1 MCAFFFFFLIPSS
14 TAAMSTKKLAR
25 LVGIFFN
32 IYFFGTYLV
41 RSSTDH
47 YIFRGLRVFSL
58 VLSCNYVGFIWCQ
71 NFLYNFFLKY
81 IVFEDYFELNNL
93 RVFSRCYL
101 SKSNYLYI
109 VDRFNFGVVEK
120 FLQQVLQFFFLIRY
134 QMLF

>member
-1 MCAFFFFFLIPSS
+1 
-14 TAAMSTKKLAR
+14 MSTKKLAR
-25 LVGIFFN
+25 FVGIFFN

>member
-1 MCAFFFFFLIPSS
+1 
-14 TAAMSTKKLAR
+14 MSTKKLAR

-109 VDRFNFGVVEK
+109 VDRFNFWSCREIFTTSTPI
-120 FLQQVLQFFFLIRY
+120 FLFNKISYVILSLFLFTYFQLLI
-134 QMLF
+134 